1 MAVVAGSH
9 PYDPGDCLNRHCIFS
24 PIGDTP
30 FDLEKVR
37 LGDWLRG
44 EHYLYNIL
52 EDLNHWVV
60 GWTDWNLALDMM
72 ASFASFYIILTI
84 LSLRGEI
91 ELKCRVFRGK

>member
-72 ASFASFYIILTI
+72 ASFLHNSDN
-84 LSLRGEI
+84 SQPSWGN
-91 ELKCRVFRGK
+91 RVEVSSI